1 MQANYNMLR
10 LTDDELLGQKD
21 HYKDWKQWIDEKITI
36 NKWNPPWNNGNPYW
50 TGKYGAWSARVGAR
64 FSF

>member
-1 MQANYNMLR
+1 M
-10 LTDDELLGQKD
+10 TDDELLGQKNN
-21 HYKDWKQWIDEKITI
+21 YKDWKQWINEKITV
-36 NKWNPPWNNGNPYW
+36 NQWNAPWNNGNPYW